1 LRTGM
6 PFSVG
11 FSPSQTGWYASRAD
25 ASRPGNLSRGERS
38 IDRWFDASGYTVP
51 APFTFGNSARKVVVG
66 PGDIVF
72 DVSVLKDTAIAERVK
87 LQLRFEF
94 FNMPNHTNLGNP
106 GSNISVA
113 GSLGRITSA
122 GDPRQIQ
129 LGAKLNF

>member
-1 LRTGM
+1 
-6 PFSVG
+6 
-11 FSPSQTGWYASRAD
+11 
-25 ASRPGNLSRGERS
+25 
-38 IDRWFDASGYTVP
+38 VP
-51 APFTFGNSARKVVVG
+51 APFTFGNSARNLLYG

-72 DVSVLKDTAIAERVK
+72 DVSVLKDTTIRERVK

-94 FNMPNHTNLGNP
+94 FNAPNHTNFGNP
-106 GSNISVA
+106 GANISVA